1 LLTEQLPD
9 TDQPSLVP
17 DDPLGWVLSV
27 NGSQATVRLQ
37 AHRADGAR
45 VTVGKFLGIRTQQ
58 ALVIGV
64 LTRISVETDA
74 SGAPHG
80 DHATGQLDLLGEVRT
95 DESNRAR
102 FDRGVKEYPTIGD
115 TADLIGHRELE
126 IVFGG
131 SGPDTIDIGH
141 LQQDRSIGA
150 YVKIDDMVRKHFA
163 LFGTTGVGKSSG
175 VALILQ
181 QILEARPHLRVFL
194 IDLHNEYGRCF
205 GNRAHI
211 LTPKNLKL
219 PFWLFNFEETID
231 VFFRGRPGVEEE
243 IEILSE
249 LIPIAKGNVSH
260 SRGATDRPSIR
271 KIASHSTGYTL
282 DTPVPYRLDDLIG
295 LIDERMGKLENRSAW
310 SKYHRLLTRI
320 ETARNDPRYSFM
332 FENANIGGD
341 TMVEVLSQL
350 FRLPAN
356 GKPMTIMQLA
366 GFPAEVVDCVV
377 SVVCRMAFEFGLWS
391 DGASPLL
398 IACEEAHRYAPAD
411 RSIGFGPTRKAV
423 SRIAKEGRKYGI
435 FLGLMTQR
443 PADLDPTII
452 SQCSTVFAMRI
463 ASDRDQN
470 IVRAAVSD
478 AAGSLLGFLPSL
490 GAREVF
496 AFGEGVPVPT
506 RLRFKELPP
515 ERIPRSEAVGRSPM
529 EATLAMDG
537 DFIASVVERWR
548 GAMSSSQGKSED
560 SSMEFDTLASEE
572 FSTLRQAGL
581 RNPERPVPPP
591 GGAGARPDSYF
602 FPVDDPNRPGGRVR
616 K

>member
-17 DDPLGWVLSV
+17 DDPRGWVLSV

-205 GNRAHI
+205 GNRAQI

-366 GFPAEVVDCVV
+366 GFPAEVIDCVV

-411 RSIGFGPTRKAV
+411 RTIGFGPTRKAI

-435 FLGLMTQR
+435 YLGLMTQR
-443 PADLDPTII
+443 PADLDATII
-452 SQCSTVFAMRI
+452 SQCSTVFAMRM
-463 ASDRDQN
+463 ASDRDQD

-515 ERIPRSEAVGRSPM
+515 ELIPRSDAVGRSPM
-529 EATLAMDG
+529 ESDLAMDT
-537 DFIASVVERWR
+537 DFLAAVVERWR
-548 GAMSSSQGKSED
+548 GAMTNSRGKSED
-560 SSMEFDTLASEE
+560 SSLEFDTLASEE
-572 FSTLRQAGL
+572 FSPLRQAGL
-581 RNPERPVPPP
+581 RNPDRPVPPP
-591 GGAGARPDSYF
+591 GGVAARPDSYF
-602 FPVDDPNRPGGRVR
+602 FPVEGGPAGPRLR